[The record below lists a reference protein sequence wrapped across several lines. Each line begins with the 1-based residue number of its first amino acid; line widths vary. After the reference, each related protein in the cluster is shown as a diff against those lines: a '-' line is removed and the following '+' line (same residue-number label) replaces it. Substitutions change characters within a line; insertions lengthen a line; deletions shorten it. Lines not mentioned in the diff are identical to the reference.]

1 MEMENRLTFPNYK
14 VDSIVEFFRSSV
26 LTGSEVNSLTKN
38 DLVPIAK
45 AEVVQR
51 LYLRSLQAV
60 FDARVESFY
69 MLPGD
74 ENMPYLQLSEGFAP
88 IMNLYVSMQR
98 FMPMCQLPNFEMSD
112 LMNPKTK
119 RTIHILS
126 GIMNFLKFRKRVL
139 ENYLEQQNG
148 FKVNAEMMQ
157 HMLSTNEDMK
167 RKIEK
172 LTTIPDDQRA
182 EIQELSACIT
192 ELHQTLNHD
201 YCNEQNSVQEA
212 TAQLKAEIAE
222 SNKKLSQLKVDL
234 TSAKGSKAKLKM
246 QIVECP
252 EQLKKEMEKM
262 RELAQ
267 KKKETIREKNER
279 IIDLQDKSANFTNFQ
294 KKELETYCNIL
305 QEAQAG
311 SDKINSMNTEIWK
324 ADNERE
330 SKNMELTNMQTEQVQ
345 LKRILASKIEKR
357 DKYQMQRQK
366 KQEAQDYHLEIRAT
380 DCDQLKIRRL
390 EVIEQ
395 IAQIHKECQQIEAQS
410 QELEKRCEKDVF
422 ELQNLCSNLLILM
435 ENYHEGLANVTHKA
449 LQGRREKMVKL
460 ERAMNER
467 T

>member
-252 EQLKKEMEKM
+252 EQLKKEW
-262 RELAQ
+262 
-267 KKKETIREKNER
+267 KK
-279 IIDLQDKSANFTNFQ
+279 
-294 KKELETYCNIL
+294 
-305 QEAQAG
+305 
-311 SDKINSMNTEIWK
+311 
-324 ADNERE
+324 
-330 SKNMELTNMQTEQVQ
+330 
-345 LKRILASKIEKR
+345 
-357 DKYQMQRQK
+357 
-366 KQEAQDYHLEIRAT
+366 
-380 DCDQLKIRRL
+380 
-390 EVIEQ
+390 
-395 IAQIHKECQQIEAQS
+395 
-410 QELEKRCEKDVF
+410 
-422 ELQNLCSNLLILM
+422 
-435 ENYHEGLANVTHKA
+435 
-449 LQGRREKMVKL
+449 
-460 ERAMNER
+460 
-467 T
+467 